1 MRWPI
6 YPINSAGILLVGW
19 VNFNFYVILS
29 FCFYSEEGT
38 SESQESMREDLSQPS
53 TSGKKCS
60 YVHLLGHWIRNANLQ
75 VKT

>member
-1 MRWPI
+1 M
-6 YPINSAGILLVGW
+6 
-19 VNFNFYVILS
+19 S

-38 SESQESMREDLSQPS
+38 SECQESMREDLSQPS

-60 YVHLLGHWIRNANLQ
+60 YVHLLGHWIRDANLQ